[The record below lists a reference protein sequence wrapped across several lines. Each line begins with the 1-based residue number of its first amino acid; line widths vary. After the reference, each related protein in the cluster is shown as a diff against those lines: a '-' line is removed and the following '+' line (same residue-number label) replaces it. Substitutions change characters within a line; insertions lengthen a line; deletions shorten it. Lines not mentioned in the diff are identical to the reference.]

1 MLSTKTT
8 QANLVEISR
17 TRCKNRS
24 QPAVDEGKAHR
35 KSVKVD
41 ASITES
47 IDRALWN
54 DRVLRSTD
62 YWKIG
67 VAVKDGIVSL
77 SGNIMSITNQQR
89 AVDAVRSVPGV
100 QEIISHLVSDDHL
113 IRDVASA
120 LGEIEHLYGV
130 KFFTGA
136 TNGVVLISGEVS
148 NTHIRILAE
157 KCAASIPGV
166 RGVINAVRSPG
177 IDLQTE
183 DQRFLQPSIGEQI
196 YYRDGPIVT
205 VKSVIMNPN
214 NLRVTA
220 MVVLGHYSN
229 THQDPGFIMYGE
241 AHTSERLIVI
251 PMSAVRSLTKSSG
264 FLKIDSTEA
273 VSYSDFN
280 ISDFVAP
287 REDWTPP
294 YPYCPDEVLFP
305 VEFVESMNQT
315 ENAQSLKQLEMIENS
330 LRENAKI
337 VITEHGISP
346 TLLLGSLPVTISSEE
361 KPSLTITKS
370 KN

>member
-1 MLSTKTT
+1 MLSTQTT
-8 QANLVEISR
+8 QANLAEISR
-17 TRCKNRS
+17 ARCRDRS
-24 QPAVDEGKAHR
+24 KPSVDKGKAHR
-35 KSVKVD
+35 KSDNVD
-41 ASITES
+41 SSITER

-62 YWKIG
+62 YWKID
-67 VAVKDGIVSL
+67 VAVKAGIVSL
-77 SGNIMSITNQQR
+77 SGNVMSITNQQR
-89 AVDAVRSVPGV
+89 TVDAVRSVPGV

-113 IRDVASA
+113 IRNVACA
-120 LGEIEHLYGV
+120 LGEIEHSYGV

-136 TNGVVLISGEVS
+136 TNGVVVVTGEVS
-148 NTHIRILAE
+148 STHIRILAE

-177 IDLQTE
+177 IDLQAE

-196 YYRDGPIVT
+196 YYRDGPSVT
-205 VKSVIMNPN
+205 VKKVIINPN

-220 MVVLGHYSN
+220 MVVLGQYSN
-229 THQDPGFIMYGE
+229 SRQDPRFIMYGE

-264 FLKIDSTEA
+264 FLKVDSTEG

-287 REDWTPP
+287 GEDWTPP
-294 YPYCPDEVLFP
+294 DPYCPDDVLFP
-305 VEFVESMNQT
+305 VKFVESMNQT

-330 LRENAKI
+330 QRENAKI
-337 VITEHGISP
+337 VITEHGIR
-346 TLLLGSLPVTISSEE
+346 
-361 KPSLTITKS
+361 
-370 KN
+370 